1 MMIKSIFFLVFVA
14 FSGVAMAQDIEHDEH
29 EHEHD
34 HHRHEVGIGNSP
46 VYFTGENGL
55 AYGLHLH
62 YIYNL
67 PESKFG
73 VGLGYERIFD
83 EHKHNTI
90 GVVGNYRPIDKVSLS
105 LSPGLAFEEGSSAA
119 KFALHFETAY
129 EFEVRNFHL
138 GPVFEVAYDQ
148 EDVHIS
154 LGVHVGLGF

>member
-1 MMIKSIFFLVFVA
+1 MFLTISGFV
-14 FSGVAMAQDIEHDEH
+14 VAQDMEHD

-34 HHRHEVGIGNSP
+34 HHRNEIGIGNSP
-46 VYFTGENGL
+46 VYFTKEKTL

-62 YIYNL
+62 YIYNI

-90 GVVGNYRPIDKVSLS
+90 GVVGNYRPVDKVSLS
-105 LSPGLAFEEGSSAA
+105 LSPGVAFEGNTFSEP
-119 KFALHFETAY
+119 KFAIHFETAY
-129 EFEVRNFHL
+129 EFEVKNFHL

-154 LGVHVGLGF
+154 LGVHVGVGF